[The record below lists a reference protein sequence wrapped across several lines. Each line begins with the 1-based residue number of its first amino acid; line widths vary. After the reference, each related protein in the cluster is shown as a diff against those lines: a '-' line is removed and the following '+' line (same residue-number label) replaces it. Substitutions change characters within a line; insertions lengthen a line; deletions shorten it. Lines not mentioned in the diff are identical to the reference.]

1 MTNILPVVD
10 WAAEALRPT
19 LLGILRRLDKTFNK
33 IYKKPS
39 IRVSIINKICN
50 QILKYDIIDNK
61 VKQTNFKT
69 FIRILEIYRLVC
81 CGRIN

>member
-1 MTNILPVVD
+1 MTNILPIVD

-39 IRVSIINKICN
+39 IRVSWYK
-50 QILKYDIIDNK
+50 L
-61 VKQTNFKT
+61 F
-69 FIRILEIYRLVC
+69 
-81 CGRIN
+81 

>member
-1 MTNILPVVD
+1 MSCKGLLKYMTNILPVVD

-39 IRVSIINKICN
+39 IRVSANNTLNNGVTKYII
-50 QILKYDIIDNK
+50 
-61 VKQTNFKT
+61 
-69 FIRILEIYRLVC
+69 R
-81 CGRIN
+81 

>member
-1 MTNILPVVD
+1 MSCKGLLKYMTNILPVVD

-39 IRVSIINKICN
+39 IRVSI
-50 QILKYDIIDNK
+50 
-61 VKQTNFKT
+61 TT
-69 FIRILEIYRLVC
+69 
-81 CGRIN
+81 

>member
-10 WAAEALRPT
+10 WGAEALRPT

-39 IRVSIINKICN
+39 IRVSIQKYKIIIN
-50 QILKYDIIDNK
+50 ILKIFYLK
-61 VKQTNFKT
+61 P
-69 FIRILEIYRLVC
+69 LL
-81 CGRIN
+81 

>member
-39 IRVSIINKICN
+39 IRVSRNN
-50 QILKYDIIDNK
+50 SLTTRLKNIFY
-61 VKQTNFKT
+61 
-69 FIRILEIYRLVC
+69 IY
-81 CGRIN
+81 N